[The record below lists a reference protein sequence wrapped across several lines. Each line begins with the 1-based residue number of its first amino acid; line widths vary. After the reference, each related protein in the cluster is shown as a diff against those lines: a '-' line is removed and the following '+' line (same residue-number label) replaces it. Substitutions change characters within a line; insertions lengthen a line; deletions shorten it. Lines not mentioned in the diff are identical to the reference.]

1 MSSIEKPSPVRG
13 LFGRTRSALLA
24 LLYGRAEQAFYL
36 RQLDREL
43 GVGYGALQRELKHL
57 SDLGLIE
64 RSAQGN
70 QVLYR
75 ANAQSPI
82 FPELKSLVAKTVG
95 IRETLSAALST
106 LESKVDVAFIYG
118 SVARQEELAN
128 SDIDLMVVGS
138 ASFGEVVSALG
149 PAQRASG
156 REINPTVYPAS
167 EFREKLSGGNNFL
180 RTVTGEKKIFVI
192 GTQHEFAELVSESLA
207 GSAHRTGTR
216 DRRSVSNRRSG
227 SGSQQ
232 GRGLAR

>member
-1 MSSIEKPSPVRG
+1 MRG

-43 GVGYGALQRELKHL
+43 DVGYGALQRELKHL
-57 SDLGLIE
+57 SDLGLIV
-64 RSAQGN
+64 RAAQGN

-95 IRETLSAALST
+95 IRETLSAALAT
-106 LESKVDVAFIYG
+106 LEPKIDVAFIYG

-128 SDIDLMVVGS
+128 SDIDLMVLGS

-149 PAQRASG
+149 PAQRAAG
-156 REINPTVYPAS
+156 REINPTVFEVS
-167 EFREKLSGGNNFL
+167 EFQEKVADGNNFL
-180 RTVTGEKKIFVI
+180 QTVAGEKKIFVV
-192 GTQHEFAELVSESLA
+192 GTQHEFAKLVSKSLA
-207 GSAHRTGTR
+207 GSAHGSSAR
-216 DRRSVSNRRSG
+216 DRRPVSNRRSG

-232 GRGLAR
+232 GRRLAR